1 MKYFFRFLG
10 GTRMIRDSNV
20 EITTQTVYH
29 EEEDDDHDDPESYS
43 IRSSDS
49 EFY

>member
-1 MKYFFRFLG
+1 
-10 GTRMIRDSNV
+10 MIRDSNV